1 VTQLRSDGLLLL
13 EEREGI
19 RTKHPA
25 LGAYLEIVEAI
36 LADRGHELYAG
47 ALEGN
52 RRRSG

>member
-1 VTQLRSDGLLLL
+1 VTQLRSDRLLPL

-19 RTKHPA
+19 RTEHPG

-47 ALEGN
+47 ALERN
-52 RRRSG
+52 RRRRG